1 MMSIGEAC
9 CQRIHELCEER
20 KISINHL
27 SIICGI
33 TQSTLSNITSGRSKN
48 PTIATIKKI
57 CDGLEITLLE
67 FFSSEIFLNLEQE
80 IK

>member
-1 MMSIGEAC
+1 MSIGEAC
-9 CQRIHELCEER
+9 CQRIHELCDER

-27 SIICGI
+27 SIIYGI

-48 PTIATIKKI
+48 PTISTIKKI

-67 FFSSEIFLNLEQE
+67 FFNSEIFLSLEQE